1 LKKTIEHFRNLV
13 NAALSN
19 PDELVSLMPLMASRE
34 REQIVEQWNDTAVS
48 YAAGNRIHTAFER
61 QANRTPAATALVFD
75 QKEFTYKQINEDA
88 NRLANYLVRKGVRAG
103 DIVGISI
110 ERSPELTIALLAVL
124 KAGAA
129 YVPLDHTY
137 PKGPTCPNVE

>member
-1 LKKTIEHFRNLV
+1 M
-13 NAALSN
+13 LSHGG
-19 PDELVSLMPLMASRE
+19 PGTQ
-34 REQIVEQWNDTAVS
+34 EQIVWSNGTTQLSAMQPVTAYTQLS
-48 YAAGNRIHTAFER
+48 NA
-61 QANRTPAATALVFD
+61 QANRTPAATTLVFD

-103 DIVGISI
+103 LRAGVSI
-110 ERSPELTIALLAVL
+110 ERSAELTIALLAVL

-137 PKGPTCPNVE
+137 PKDRLAQMLNDTQPAWVLRTERGRGTSCRT